1 MTDDSLFF
9 RIASLSNDLKQ
20 LKTEERM
27 LAARLS
33 GRDRYETT
41 ADHTPVTY
49 ASDTDPCQQSDGEF
63 ERLNELR
70 IEIWEATVDLES
82 LFFELAETE
91 FARLA
96 SFLDVTP
103 GGDLGA
109 VCSAAVHAVFA
120 RYAQDFGLLI
130 NKNNNVAH
138 LLVQFSS
145 HLDLNDQIDAPRAAV
160 NSTDATI
167 LRDETG
173 TRCRGVRVKNQE
185 VQFIDVEK
193 AMDAFQTTV
202 LAAVESWRK
211 KRLDRMER
219 RAELSEQLKDV
230 RSSRGS

>member
-9 RIASLSNDLKQ
+9 RTARLSKDLKQ

-41 ADHTPVTY
+41 ADQTPVTFV
-49 ASDTDPCQQSDGEF
+49 SNTDPCQQSDGEL

-70 IEIWEATVDLES
+70 IEIWEATVELES
-82 LFFELAETE
+82 MFCELAEAE
-91 FARLA
+91 FAWLG

-109 VCSAAVHAVFA
+109 VCSAAVHAVVA
-120 RYAQDFGLLI
+120 RYAQDLGLLI

-138 LLVQFSS
+138 LLVRFSS
-145 HLDLNDQIDAPRAAV
+145 HLDLNDEKDAV
-160 NSTDATI
+160 NGTDATI

-219 RAELSEQLKDV
+219 RVELSEQLKDQRPSR
-230 RSSRGS
+230 RS

>member
-1 MTDDSLFF
+1 MTDDSLFI
-9 RIASLSNDLKQ
+9 RTARLSKDLKQ

-41 ADHTPVTY
+41 ADQTPVTFVSNT
-49 ASDTDPCQQSDGEF
+49 APCQQSDGEL

-70 IEIWEATVDLES
+70 IEVWEATVELEA

-91 FARLA
+91 FAWLA

-103 GGDLGA
+103 GGDIGA
-109 VCSAAVHAVFA
+109 VCSAAVHAVVA

-138 LLVQFSS
+138 LLVKFSS
-145 HLDLNDQIDAPRAAV
+145 QLDLNDEKDARRAAV
-160 NSTDATI
+160 NGTDATI

-219 RAELSEQLKDV
+219 LGELSEQLKDQ
-230 RSSRGS
+230 RPPRGS

>member
-9 RIASLSNDLKQ
+9 RTASLSNDLKQ

-27 LAARLS
+27 LATRLS

-41 ADHTPVTY
+41 AGPTPVTY
-49 ASDTDPCQQSDGEF
+49 ASNADPCQQSDGEF

-70 IEIWEATVDLES
+70 IEIWEATVELES
-82 LFFELAETE
+82 LFLELAETE

-96 SFLDVTP
+96 SFLDVFP
-103 GGDLGA
+103 GRDLGA
-109 VCSAAVHAVFA
+109 VCSAAVRAVVA
-120 RYAQDFGLLI
+120 RCAQDFGLLI

-145 HLDLNDQIDAPRAAV
+145 LLDLNVQTDARRAAV
-160 NSTDATI
+160 NSTDTTI

-173 TRCRGVRVKNQE
+173 IRCRGVRVKNHE

-211 KRLDRMER
+211 ERLDRMER
-219 RAELSEQLKDV
+219 RAELSEQLKDM
-230 RSSRGS
+230 RSSIGS